1 MEDKLEEI
9 KRVLS
14 LSSDSEVD
22 DYAEK
27 NLKNR
32 LYQWKNADV
41 EYLSDIEY
49 FINGRKYGSLIDA
62 FYDIEDMQ
70 KMKLKFLDPN
80 LEGPW
85 NFTKP
90 TKELKVKDGKGVC
103 ETFDYDPTSFNKWG
117 QANYSNLER
126 MMVRSF
132 MMDFYVPISIS
143 EKSEYHYAEEMPR
156 QYDPHLKKL
165 NDLWKD
171 IRGGVIPFVMRLC
184 LYTQED
190 RYPLLIDP
198 INDKLKPHPL
208 GGITRVKR
216 VERDPMEYLKF
227 DKVYAW
233 VDLPVL
239 LKKIFELLFETEEM
253 SVFDVADCL
262 NMDKNVAENNLSSLK
277 NKDFVEK
284 RKDIYY
290 KINME
295 KVESIAGKLK

>member
-9 KRVLS
+9 KKLLYLS
-14 LSSDSEVD
+14 AESEMD

-49 FINGRKYGSLIDA
+49 FINGKKYDSLIDA
-62 FYDIEDMQ
+62 FYEIEDLG
-70 KMKLKFLDPN
+70 KLKLKFLDPN

-85 NFTKP
+85 NFSRP
-90 TKELKVKDGKGVC
+90 TKEMKVKEGKGVC
-103 ETFDYDPTSFNKWG
+103 ETFEYDPSSFNKWA
-117 QANYSNLER
+117 QATHSNLEKV
-126 MMVRSF
+126 MVRAF
-132 MMDFYVPISIS
+132 MMDFYVPVSIS
-143 EKSEYHYAEEMPR
+143 TKSEYHYAEEMPR

-165 NDLWKD
+165 KDLWKD
-171 IRGGVIPFVMRLC
+171 IRGGVVPFVIRLS
-184 LYTQED
+184 LYTQKE
-190 RYPLLIDP
+190 RYPLLVDP

-208 GGITRVKR
+208 GDITRIKR
-216 VERDPMEYLKF
+216 VERDAMEYLKF

-233 VDLPVL
+233 VDLPML
-239 LKKIFELLFETEEM
+239 LKKILELLFETEEM

-262 NMDKNVAENNLSSLK
+262 DMEKNVAENNLSSLE
-277 NKDFVEK
+277 NKGFVKE

-290 KINME
+290 RINMQKIE
-295 KVESIAGKLK
+295 KMADKLK